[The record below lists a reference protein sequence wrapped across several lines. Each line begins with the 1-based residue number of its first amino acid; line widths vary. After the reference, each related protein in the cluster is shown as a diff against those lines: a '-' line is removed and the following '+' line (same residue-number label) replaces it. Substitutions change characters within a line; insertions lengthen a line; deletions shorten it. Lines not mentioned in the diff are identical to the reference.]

1 MRRMLSRQKAATAA
15 KAGAG
20 FKHPGD
26 VEQPLLDARRVAR
39 KTCAGR
45 TEDGTRGHA
54 AGSTSESYLT
64 EQFRPLAPLRGRQRS
79 ALCGIPSRRAVPR
92 SPRFH

>member
-1 MRRMLSRQKAATAA
+1 MLSRQKAARAS
-15 KAGAG
+15 KAREG
-20 FKHPGD
+20 FEYPGD
-26 VEQPLLDARRVAR
+26 VEQPFLDACRVAR
-39 KTCAGR
+39 KTCAGGA
-45 TEDGTRGHA
+45 EDGTRGSV
-54 AGSTSESYLT
+54 AGSTSESYLI